1 MKFKASFS
9 NAVYAISAGC
19 VVLFGVITYATL
31 NNPDLL
37 LPYQLLIIGFLWVTF
52 VVCWFLHS
60 TGYTVTADAVIIHR
74 PLSKVTILKSQIT
87 EVSQPT
93 EGDMKW
99 TIRTFGVGGLF
110 GYFGKFTN
118 TAIGGMTW
126 YATRRENYVLLR
138 LANKRIILTPDEPK
152 QFIAATGI

>member
-9 NAVYAISAGC
+9 NAVY
-19 VVLFGVITYATL
+19 VITALCVLLFAGVTYTNFANPTL
-31 NNPDLL
+31 PFAFK
-37 LPYQLLIIGFLWVTF
+37 LLITVSLWGTF
-52 VVCWFLHS
+52 VVCWLLHP

-74 PLSKVTILKSQIT
+74 PLNKVTILKNQIT

-126 YATRRENYVLLR
+126 YATRHENYVLLR
-138 LANKRIILTPDEPK
+138 TADKRIILTPDEPK
-152 QFIAATGI
+152 QFVSAVNL